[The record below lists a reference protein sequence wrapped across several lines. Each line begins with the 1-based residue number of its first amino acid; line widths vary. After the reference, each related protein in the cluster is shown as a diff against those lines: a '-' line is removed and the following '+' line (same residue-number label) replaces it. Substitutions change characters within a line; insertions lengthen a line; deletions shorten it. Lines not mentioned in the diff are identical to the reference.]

1 MYICI
6 FKIMSMQITENVS
19 LQPYNTFGIAVK
31 AKRMV
36 LLSNESDVRE
46 FASHA
51 HRFEPYLIMGSGA
64 NLLFTR
70 DFEGTVALVETK
82 GVKECHRDAEHV
94 VLQVEAGEIWD
105 DFVRYCVEGGYYGVE
120 NLALIP
126 SKVGSA
132 VVQNIGA
139 YGREVK
145 DVVREV
151 HAIDLKNGVPETF
164 DRSSCLFGYRESLFK
179 KHPGRYLITSVLFEL
194 GLVPRFYTEYGD
206 VAAKL
211 KEKGETSIQAVYEV
225 VSEIRRSKLPDV
237 KLLGNAGSFFKNP
250 VVSAAQWEQ
259 LRQQF
264 PMLKG
269 FPQPDGR
276 VKLSAAQLIDSLGWK
291 GKRAGQAGVHE
302 KQALVL
308 VNYGG
313 ATGAEVLALARNI
326 QADVKRHYGVE
337 LEMEVIVI

>member
-1 MYICI
+1 
-6 FKIMSMQITENVS
+6 MQITENVS

-46 FASHA
+46 FAFKA
-51 HRFEPYLIMGSGA
+51 QRFEPYLIMGSGA

-94 VLQVEAGEIWD
+94 VLQVEAGETWD
-105 DFVRYCVEGGYYGVE
+105 DFVRYCVDCGYYGVE

-151 HAIDLKNGVPETF
+151 HVIDLQNGASKIF
-164 DRSSCLFGYRESLFK
+164 DRSACQFGYRESLFK
-179 KHPGRYLITSVLFEL
+179 KHPGRYLISSVVFEL
-194 GLVPRFYTEYGD
+194 GLVPHFYTEYGD
-206 VAAKL
+206 VAL
-211 KEKGETSIQAVYEV
+211 RLTELGETSLRSVYEV
-225 VSEIRRSKLPDV
+225 ISEIRRSKLPDV
-237 KLLGNAGSFFKNP
+237 KMLGNAGSFFKNP
-250 VVSAAQWEQ
+250 VVPAAKWDQ
-259 LRQQF
+259 LRQSS

-269 FPQPDGR
+269 FPQPDGM

-291 GKRAGQAGVHE
+291 GRRIGQTGVHE

-313 ATGAEVLALARNI
+313 ATGAEVFALAQSI
-326 QADVKRHYGVE
+326 QADVRQHYDVD
-337 LEMEVIVI
+337 LEMEVIVV